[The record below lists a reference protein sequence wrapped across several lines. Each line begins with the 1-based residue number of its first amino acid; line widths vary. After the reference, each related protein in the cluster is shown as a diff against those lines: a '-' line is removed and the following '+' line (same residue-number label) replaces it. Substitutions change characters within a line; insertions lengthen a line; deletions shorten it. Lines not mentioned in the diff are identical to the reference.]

1 MKLSLDWISDYVELR
16 DIDLEW
22 LISKFTITTAE
33 IEGVIQLENDVIID
47 IDNKSITNRPDLWCH
62 YGIAREI
69 AVITGRKLKNID
81 FIDKEQFMN
90 NHEIELDIEVED
102 KTKCFR
108 YSAIKID
115 NIRTNSTP
123 KTIAKRLTSCG
134 IQSINIIVDLANY
147 VMLDIGQP
155 LHAFDGNF
163 VDGIRVTSLMKSE
176 KFMTLDKVEREIPE
190 GTLMICNKTSSLAIA
205 GIMGGNESA
214 VSENT
219 ESIILESA
227 NLDGVAIRKTASALG
242 LRTESSVRYEK
253 FLDSETT
260 ILAIGRFLK
269 LLQQYQ
275 PEVKIASSLYDN
287 ILNLVTPVN
296 ISIQHKYIETY
307 LGNTIDKNTVID
319 ILNALQ
325 FSVEEA
331 TGIYNIKVPSF
342 RATKDITGKADI
354 IEEILRVY
362 GYDKIRGIPNKLVSA
377 YTSKNTMKEMEYLI
391 KDILVQKFA
400 FCEVHSYCWYDN
412 DWLKKLNYEYNDTLK
427 IVNSDMKQFEKLR
440 SDISPN
446 LLQIIYNNRKS
457 YEEIKS
463 FEVGRSFVMRDG
475 ILTQDKHLTAAIY
488 SNKDEASVYSYV
500 KGICSYILKIVK
512 NIEVSYVCVE
522 ETYKENCLAVYYKE
536 QKLGYIY
543 SVPPSTQR
551 IYGGKYII
559 NILDINLEL
568 LNAVDRK
575 EIKYKNIPK
584 YPETYLDFSILTADN
599 VPYYDIEAI
608 VKGFKHELIIQRCYI
623 GTYSGENVT
632 DKMKSTTIRMVIG
645 DANRTLQLEEIN
657 DVKELFIK
665 YLEINGLQ
673 LR

>member
-1 MKLSLDWISDYVELR
+1 MKLSLDWISDYVELK
-16 DIDLEW
+16 DIDLDW

-33 IEGVIQLENDVIID
+33 IEGVIQLENDVIIE

-69 AVITGRKLKNID
+69 AVITGRALKNIECVD
-81 FIDKEQFMN
+81 IEQLMN
-90 NHEIELDIEVED
+90 DNEIELDIEVED
-102 KTKCFR
+102 RTKCLR

-115 NIRTNSTP
+115 KIRANSTSE
-123 KTIAKRLTSCG
+123 TIAKRLTSCG
-134 IQSINIIVDLANY
+134 IQSINTIVDLANY

-155 LHAFDGNF
+155 LHTFDSNV

-190 GTLMICNKTSSLAIA
+190 GTLMICSKSRSLAVA
-205 GIMGGNESA
+205 GIMGGDESA
-214 VSENT
+214 VSEYT

-227 NLDGVAIRKTASALG
+227 NFDGVAIRKTASALG
-242 LRTESSVRYEK
+242 LRTDASVRYEK
-253 FLDSETT
+253 FLDSEIT

-275 PEVKIASSLYDN
+275 PVVKIASSLYDN
-287 ILNLVTPVN
+287 ILNVVKPVN
-296 ISIQHKYIETY
+296 ISLQHKYIETY
-307 LGNTIDKNTVID
+307 LGNSIDRNTVIN

-331 TGIYNIKVPSF
+331 KGIYNVKVPTF

-362 GYDKIRGIPNKLVSA
+362 GYDKISGIPNKLVSA
-377 YTSKNTMKEMEYLI
+377 GTSKNTMKDMEYLI

-446 LLQIIYNNRKS
+446 LLQIIYNNRKT
-457 YEEIKS
+457 YEEIKI
-463 FEVGRSFVMRDG
+463 FEVGRSFVMKEG
-475 ILTQDKHLTAAIY
+475 ILTQDKHLTAIIY
-488 SNKDEASVYSYV
+488 SNKEVVSSNSYV

-512 NIEVSYVCVE
+512 NIKASYVCVE

-543 SVPPSTQR
+543 SVPSSTQR
-551 IYGGKYII
+551 ICGGKSII
-559 NILDINLEL
+559 NIIDINLEL

-599 VPYYDIEAI
+599 MPYHDIEAM
-608 VKGFKHELIIQRCYI
+608 VKEFKHELIIQRCYI
-623 GTYSGENVT
+623 GTYSGENVP
-632 DKMKSTTIRMVIG
+632 DKMKSTTIRIVIG

-657 DVKELFIK
+657 DVKELFMK
-665 YLEINGLQ
+665 HLEINELQ